1 MSTYIPFIITVILF
15 MLVPGPSVSVIV
27 ANTLR
32 YNLSAGVKTVIGTV
46 SGAASMFIIY
56 AFGFD
61 LMSKNFQ
68 TFLNFVQWIGILF
81 LFYMGFV
88 MIRDSKNLNIKLE
101 NKNNK
106 SFYLHGFLVLW
117 SIWQISTLLGI
128 FLGSIVPDELGLA
141 YTIPLTFIAL
151 LVNYF
156 RKIDHLIVILVSGIL
171 SLILFNAP
179 LKSYIILSSLTALFV
194 GFLIIKF
201 KKGNNS

>member
-15 MLVPGPSVSVIV
+15 MIVPGPSVSVIV

-101 NKNNK
+101 NKDNTN
-106 SFYLHGFLVLW
+106 FYLHGFLVLW
-117 SIWQISTLLGI
+117 SNPKMLVMMA
-128 FLGSIVPDELGLA
+128 SI
-141 YTIPLTFIAL
+141 IPVF
-151 LVNYF
+151 
-156 RKIDHLIVILVSGIL
+156 
-171 SLILFNAP
+171 
-179 LKSYIILSSLTALFV
+179 
-194 GFLIIKF
+194 
-201 KKGNNS
+201 

>member
-61 LMSKNFQ
+61 LLSKNFQ
-68 TFLNFVQWIGILF
+68 TFLNFIQWVGILF

-88 MIRDSKNLNIKLE
+88 MIKDSNNLNIKLE

-106 SFYLHGFLVLW
+106 NFYLHGFLVLW
-117 SIWQISTLLGI
+117 SNPKMLAMMASIIPVFLDLSQDTFNQVIILGI
-128 FLGSIVPDELGLA
+128 IFCTLGLISDLIYA
-141 YTIPLTFIAL
+141 YI
-151 LVNYF
+151 VNYIKENF
-156 RKIDHLIVILVSGIL
+156 FKKDL
-171 SLILFNAP
+171 SLIGKFSGTCL
-179 LKSYIILSSLTALFV
+179 ILGSFWLLSLRL
-194 GFLIIKF
+194 
-201 KKGNNS
+201 